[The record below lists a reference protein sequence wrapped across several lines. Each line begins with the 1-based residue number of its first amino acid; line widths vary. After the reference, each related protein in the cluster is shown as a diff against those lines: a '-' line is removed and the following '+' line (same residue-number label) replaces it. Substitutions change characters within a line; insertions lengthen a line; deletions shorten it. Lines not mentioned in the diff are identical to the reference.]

1 MSTLTKLSAIPYTGP
16 APTNREPYV
25 PADAQLTD
33 ARGQEIAAKIA
44 NPAMTQE
51 LGQDM
56 TTFLVERA
64 RIVDVLQALH
74 DHPELRFTLPL
85 DLFGADYPNRPRE
98 SGGRFDV
105 VYQLYSL
112 QNNERIRL
120 KVRVAEDESVPTSV
134 HVFQGYDWYEREAWD
149 MYGIKFEGHPN
160 LRRILTHEM
169 FEGHPLRKDYD
180 PAQRWLLTEAGVS
193 IIKPKIA
200 AEFDEPVED
209 SDYERVTLNLGPSH
223 PATHGTLRIVVTL
236 DGEKII
242 GAESEIG
249 YLHRC
254 FEKMCETHTYQQV
267 IPYTDRLNY
276 CSAVINNVGYCMAV
290 EKMLGIA
297 APARAD
303 HVRLMLSEFY
313 RISDH
318 IVCIGTN
325 LVDMGALTNFWYLF
339 QPREEII
346 ALAESCSGARLLP
359 SYLRIGGLA
368 IDVPTDFLANS
379 QRIVNML
386 PRFIDEVEALVMKN
400 RIFRDR
406 VDGVGVISQADA
418 INFGFTGPCLRAT
431 GVPFDVRKS
440 SPYLGYE
447 TYDWDVPVADGGDT
461 YARFLVRFEEMRQSL
476 RILQQAIDRGLPP
489 GPVMVDNPYVALPP
503 KEKVYN
509 EMESL
514 IYHFKLIM
522 HGIQPP
528 VGETYF
534 QVEGGNGEVGFYLVS
549 DGTKQP
555 YRVRARP
562 PCFPIFEAFSKM
574 ITGQT
579 IPDAIA
585 ALGSLNIIAGELD
598 H

>member
-1 MSTLTKLSAIPYTGP
+1 MSTLTKYSAIPYTGP
-16 APTNREPYV
+16 APTNRAPYV
-25 PADAQLTD
+25 PAEAERMD
-33 ARGQEIAAKIA
+33 ARGAEIAVKIT
-44 NPAMTQE
+44 MIGEQE
-51 LGQDM
+51 RGQDLP
-56 TTFLVERA
+56 TFIVDKA
-64 RIVDVLQALH
+64 RIIEVLRALH
-74 DHPELRFTLPL
+74 DHPELRFTMPL
-85 DLFGADYPNRPRE
+85 DLFGVDYPRRE
-98 SGGRFDV
+98 QRFDV

-120 KVRVAEDESVPTSV
+120 KVRVGEDESVPTSV
-134 HVFQGYDWYEREAWD
+134 DVFQGYDWYEREVWD
-149 MYGIKFEGHPN
+149 MFGIRFDGHPN
-160 LRRILTHEM
+160 LRRILTHEL
-169 FEGHPLRKDYD
+169 FKGHALRKDYD
-180 PAQRWLLTEAGVS
+180 PAQRWLLSEEGVATL
-193 IIKPKIA
+193 IPKV
-200 AEFDEPVED
+200 DPQYDDPD
-209 SDYERVTLNLGPSH
+209 SDFERVTLNLGPSH
-223 PATHGTLRIVVTL
+223 PAMHGTLRVVVTL

-242 GAESEIG
+242 GTDQEIG

-254 FEKMCETHTYQQV
+254 FEKMSETHTYQQV
-267 IPYTDRLNY
+267 IPFTDRLNY
-276 CSAVINNVGYCMAV
+276 CSAVINNVGYCMTV
-290 EKMLGIA
+290 EKMLGLE
-297 APARAD
+297 APARAQ
-303 HVRLMLSEFY
+303 HVRLMLSELY

-325 LVDMGALTNFWYLF
+325 LVDLGALTNFWYLF

-346 ALAESCSGARLLP
+346 ALAEQCSGARLLP

-368 IDVPTDFLANS
+368 VDVPSDFLRNA
-379 QRIVNML
+379 QKIVNML

-400 RIFRDR
+400 RIFRER
-406 VDGVGVISQADA
+406 VEGVGVISQADA

-431 GVPFDVRKS
+431 GVPFDVRKA

-476 RILQQAIDRGLPP
+476 RILQQAIDRGLPE

-522 HGIQPP
+522 HGMQPP
-528 VGETYF
+528 VGEAYF
-534 QVEGGNGEVGFYLVS
+534 QVEGGNGEVGFYVVS
-549 DGTKQP
+549 DGTKNP
-555 YRVRARP
+555 YRVRVRP
-562 PCFPIFEAFSKM
+562 PCFPIFEAYGKM

-585 ALGSLNIIAGELD
+585 TLGSLNIIAGELD

>member
-1 MSTLTKLSAIPYTGP
+1 MSTLTRFSAIPYTGP
-16 APTNREPYV
+16 APTNRNPYI
-25 PADAQLTD
+25 PAEAAAMD

-44 NPAMTQE
+44 HPGVTQE
-51 LGQDM
+51 PGQDM
-56 TTFLVERA
+56 PTL
-64 RIVDVLQALH
+64 IVDTDQIVPVLRALH
-74 DHPELRFTLPL
+74 DHADLRFTLPL
-85 DLFGADYPNRPRE
+85 DLFGADYPNRE
-98 SGGRFDV
+98 KRFDV

-112 QNNERIRL
+112 QNNERVRL
-120 KVRVAEDESVPTSV
+120 KVRVAENESVPTSTG
-134 HVFQGYDWYEREAWD
+134 VFQGYDWYEREAFD
-149 MYGIKFEGHPN
+149 MYGIEFAGHPN
-160 LRRILTHEM
+160 LRRILTHEN
-169 FEGHPLRKDYD
+169 FQGHPLRKDYD
-180 PAQRWLLTEAGVS
+180 PAQRWLLTDGG
-193 IIKPKIA
+193 ITKIMPKIA
-200 AEFDEPVED
+200 PEFQQEESE
-209 SDYERVTLNLGPSH
+209 SDFEMVTLNLGPSH
-223 PATHGTLRIVVTL
+223 PAMHGTLRVVVTL
-236 DGEKII
+236 DGETIV
-242 GAESEIG
+242 GAEQEIG

-254 FEKMCETHTYQQV
+254 FEKMSETHTYQQV

-276 CSAVINNVGYCMAV
+276 CSAVINNVGYCMTV
-290 EKMLGIA
+290 EKMLGLT
-297 APARAD
+297 APERAQ

-325 LVDMGALTNFWYLF
+325 LVDLGALTNFWYLF

-359 SYLRIGGLA
+359 SYLRVGGLA
-368 IDVPTDFLANS
+368 VDVPDDFLRNA
-379 QRIVNML
+379 QKIVHML
-386 PRFIDEVEALVMKN
+386 PKFIDEVEALVMKN
-400 RIFRDR
+400 RIFRER
-406 VDGVGVISQADA
+406 VEGVGVISQADA

-440 SPYLGYE
+440 SPYLGYD
-447 TYDWDVPVADGGDT
+447 TYDWDVPIADGGDT

-528 VGETYF
+528 VGEAYF
-534 QVEGGNGEVGFYLVS
+534 QVEGGNGEVGFYIVS
-549 DGTKQP
+549 DGTKNP

-562 PCFPIFEAFSKM
+562 PCFPIFEAYGKM

-598 H
+598 R

>member
-1 MSTLTKLSAIPYTGP
+1 MSTLTKFSPIPYTGP
-16 APTNREPYV
+16 SPTNRQIYV
-25 PADAQLTD
+25 PAEAETMD
-33 ARGQEIAAKIA
+33 ARGAEIAAKVTGLTQEPGEDLPTFVVETAQIA
-44 NPAMTQE
+44 N
-51 LGQDM
+51 
-56 TTFLVERA
+56 
-64 RIVDVLQALH
+64 VLRALH
-74 DHPELRFTLPL
+74 DHPELRFTMPL
-85 DLFGADYPNRPRE
+85 DLFGADYPNRE
-98 SGGRFDV
+98 QRFDV

-112 QNNERIRL
+112 QNNERVRL
-120 KVRVAEDESVPTSV
+120 KVRVREGEDVPTSV
-134 HVFQGYDWYEREAWD
+134 GVYQGFDWYEREAFD
-149 MYGIKFEGHPN
+149 MYGIRFDGHPN
-160 LRRILTHEM
+160 LRRILTHDN
-169 FEGHPLRKDYD
+169 FQGHPLRKDYD
-180 PAQRWLLTEAGVS
+180 AAQRWLLTDGG
-193 IIKPKIA
+193 ITRLQPKIA
-200 AEFDEPVED
+200 PEFVQEEEE
-209 SDYERVTLNLGPSH
+209 SDFERVTLNLGPSH
-223 PATHGTLRIVVTL
+223 PAMHGTLRVVVTL
-236 DGEKII
+236 DGETIV
-242 GAESEIG
+242 GAEQEIG

-254 FEKMCETHTYQQV
+254 FEKMSETHTYQQV

-276 CSAVINNVGYCMAV
+276 CSAVINNVGYCMTV
-290 EKMLGIA
+290 EKMLGLS
-297 APARAD
+297 APERAQ

-318 IVCIGTN
+318 IICIGTN
-325 LVDMGALTNFWYLF
+325 LVDLGALTNFWYLF

-368 IDVPTDFLANS
+368 VDVPEDFLANA
-379 QRIVNML
+379 QKIVNML
-386 PRFIDEVEALVMKN
+386 PRFVDEVEALVMKN

-406 VDGVGVISQADA
+406 VEGVGVISQEDA

-431 GVPFDVRKS
+431 GVPYDVRKS
-440 SPYLGYE
+440 NPYLGYD
-447 TYDWDVPVADGGDT
+447 TYDWDVPIADGGDT

-534 QVEGGNGEVGFYLVS
+534 QVEGGNGEVGFYIVS
-549 DGTKQP
+549 DGTKNP

-562 PCFPIFEAFSKM
+562 PCFPIFEAYGKM
-574 ITGQT
+574 IIGQT

-598 H
+598 R